1 MTQTHSRK
9 ACCVLFLVALG
20 THALGQNFAG
30 VLTRQNDMARTGQ
43 NLLETQLTTA
53 NVNVSSFGKL
63 FSYPVQGQTYAQPLY
78 LPNVSISGQGTHNV
92 VYVATEHDQLYAFD
106 ADGNGSQPLWQDSF
120 IDPGNGV
127 TTVPTKQ
134 YNCGSLG
141 PEMGITSTPVVDPS
155 SETIYVVVA
164 TEEKKQ
170 VVQRLHALDVASG
183 SEKFGGPVVLQAT
196 FQGVAFDPR
205 QVQRSALLL
214 LNGNVYMAFAALC
227 ARFPWHG
234 WILGY
239 SAQTLQQ
246 TAVFNTTP
254 NGDKGGIWQSGGG
267 LASDGTYLYCM
278 DGDGTFDANSGGS
291 DYGMSALKLPTSG
304 TLTVLDYF
312 TPYNEAGLSKQDLDL
327 GSGGVLLLP
336 KQSGKHPD
344 EMIGADKT
352 GNIFVLDRNNMGKFH
367 SNGNDVV
374 QQLQGAK
381 LGYWSSPA
389 YWQQTVYYS
398 GRGDYLS
405 MYSVSQGLLSSKPVS
420 TAPTRFVAGSTPSV
434 SSNGQENGIVW
445 AIEVPSLSKPAILHA
460 YDATNVGDEL
470 YNSSQAGS
478 RDTAG
483 LANKYQVPAIANGKV
498 YVGTQVELDVYGLLG
513 AAPSIAKS
521 PSGGSTQSPR
531 SYGWRRSTRALIS
544 EIANRLQTIPVAF
557 ALP

>member
-1 MTQTHSRK
+1 MTQTHSCK

-63 FSYPVQGQTYAQPLY
+63 FSVPVQGQIYAQPLY
-78 LPNVSISGQGTHNV
+78 LPNVPISGQGTHNV
-92 VYVATEHDQLYAFD
+92 VYVATEHDQLYGFD

-141 PEMGITSTPVVDPS
+141 PEMGITSTPVIDPS
-155 SETIYVVVA
+155 SGTIYVVVA

-170 VVQRLHALDVASG
+170 VVQRLHALDVTSG

-196 FQGVAFDPR
+196 FQGVTFDPR

-352 GNIFVLDRNNMGKFH
+352 GSMFVLDRDNMGKFH
-367 SNGNDVV
+367 SNSNDVV

-381 LGYWSSPA
+381 RGYWSSPA

-405 MYSVSQGLLSSKPVS
+405 MYSVSKGLLSSKPVS
-420 TAPTRFVAGSTPSV
+420 TAPTRSASGSTPSA

-445 AIEVPSLSKPAILHA
+445 AIEVTSLSKPAILHA

-483 LANKYQVPAIANGKV
+483 LANKFQVPTIANGKV

-521 PSGGSTQSPR
+521 PSGDR
-531 SYGWRRSTRALIS
+531 LRAR
-544 EIANRLQTIPVAF
+544 EATGGGAARAR
-557 ALP
+557 

>member
-1 MTQTHSRK
+1 MTQTHFGK

-20 THALGQNFAG
+20 AHAFGQNFTG

-43 NLLETQLTTA
+43 NLLETKLTTA
-53 NVNVSSFGKL
+53 NVNVNSFGKL

-78 LPNVSISGQGTHNV
+78 LPNVSIPGQGTHNV

-106 ADGNGSQPLWQDSF
+106 ADGNASQPLWQDSF
-120 IDPGNGV
+120 IDPANGV
-127 TTVPTKQ
+127 TTVPTQQ
-134 YNCGSLG
+134 YHCSSLN
-141 PEMGITSTPVVDPS
+141 PEMGITSTPVIDPGS
-155 SETIYVVVA
+155 GTIYVVVA

-170 VVQRLHALDVASG
+170 VVQRLHALDVTSG

-196 FQGVAFDPR
+196 FQGVIFDPR

-239 SAQTLQQ
+239 DAHTLQQ

-254 NGDKGGIWQSGGG
+254 AGQRGGIWHSGGG
-267 LASDGTYLYCM
+267 LASDGSYVYCM
-278 DGDGTFDANSGGS
+278 GGDGTFDANKGGS
-291 DYGMSALKLPTSG
+291 DYGMSAMKLPTTG
-304 TLTVLDYF
+304 NLTVLDYF
-312 TPYNEAGLSKQDLDL
+312 TPYNEAELSQRDLDL

-336 KQSGKHPD
+336 KQSGSHPD

-352 GNIFVLDRNNMGKFH
+352 GSIFVLDRNNMGKFH
-367 SNGNDVV
+367 SNSNHVV

-381 LGYWSSPA
+381 KGYWSSPA

-398 GRGDYLS
+398 GEGDYLS
-405 MYSVSQGLLSSKPVS
+405 MYSVNQGLLSSQPVS
-420 TAPTRFVAGSTPSV
+420 QAPTRFARSSTPSV
-434 SSNGQENGIVW
+434 SSDGPENGIVW
-445 AIEVPSLSKPAILHA
+445 AIDASNLSQPAVLHA
-460 YDATNVGDEL
+460 YDATNVANEL

-513 AAPSIAKS
+513 AAHSIAKS
-521 PSGGSTQSPR
+521 PSGSQF
-531 SYGWRRSTRALIS
+531 RARD
-544 EIANRLQTIPVAF
+544 AAGGGAGAR
-557 ALP
+557 